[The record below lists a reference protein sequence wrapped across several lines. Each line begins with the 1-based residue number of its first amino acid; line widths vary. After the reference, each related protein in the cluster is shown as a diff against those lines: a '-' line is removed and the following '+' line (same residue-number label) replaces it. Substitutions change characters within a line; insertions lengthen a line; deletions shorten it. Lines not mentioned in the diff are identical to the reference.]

1 MKKVIVIGATS
12 GIGRKLA
19 RTYLENNCLV
29 GATGRRLELLQ
40 SLQYEYPKKV
50 IIESFDVREDN
61 AAEHF
66 ETLINKMNGLD
77 LLIYNS
83 GYGDVSE
90 KLDWEIDK
98 RTYETNVKGFIAIVN
113 RAFNYFVEQ
122 GHGQI
127 AAISS
132 IASIRGAGQAPAYG
146 ASKAFMSMYMEGL
159 YLKASKMRNADGKK
173 VPIFITDIQ
182 PGFVAT
188 KLAKADKLFWVAPVE
203 KAVSQICKAI
213 DRKKRRAYI
222 TRRWAI
228 VAWALRL
235 MPFFIYRRII
245 G

>member
-19 RTYLENNCLV
+19 TIYLENNYLV

-40 SLQYEYPKKV
+40 SLQKEYPEKV
-50 IIESFDVREDN
+50 IIESFDVRADN
-61 AAEHF
+61 AVENF
-66 ETLINKMNGLD
+66 ERLIKKMEGLD

-90 KLDWEIDK
+90 KLDWEIEK

-127 AAISS
+127 AATSS

-146 ASKAFMSMYMEGL
+146 ASKAFMSTYMEGL
-159 YLKASKMRNADGKK
+159 YLKASKLRTEDGRK

-188 KLAKADKLFWVAPVE
+188 KQAKADKLFWVAPVE
-203 KAVSQICKAI
+203 KAARQIYQAI
-213 DRKKRRAYI
+213 ERKKRRAYI
-222 TRRWAI
+222 TRRWAL
-228 VAWALRL
+228 VAWLLRW
-235 MPFFIYRRII
+235 MPFGIYRRIV
-245 G
+245 

>member
-12 GIGRKLA
+12 GIGRSLA
-19 RTYLENNCLV
+19 TIYLQKNCLV
-29 GATGRRLELLQ
+29 GATGRRIELLQ
-40 SLQYEYPKKV
+40 SLQKEFPDRV
-50 IIESFDVREDN
+50 VIESFDVRKDD
-61 AAEHF
+61 AVEHF
-66 ETLINKMNGLD
+66 ETLVKKMNGLD

-122 GHGQI
+122 GEGQI

-132 IASIRGAGQAPAYG
+132 IASVRGAGQAPAYG
-146 ASKAFMSMYMEGL
+146 ASKAFMSTYMEGL
-159 YLKASKMRNADGKK
+159 YLKAAKLKSAEGKK
-173 VPIFITDIQ
+173 LPIFITDIQ

-203 KAVSQICKAI
+203 KAVKQIYHAI
-213 DRKKRRAYI
+213 ERKKRRAYI
-222 TRRWAI
+222 TRRWAL
-228 VAWALRL
+228 VGWVLKW
-235 MPFFIYRRII
+235 MPFWIYRRIVK
-245 G
+245 